1 MYRLELKSQP
11 ETLIGRLNMIVR
23 AKSRPTFRG
32 MLSLKNIN
40 PLTHE
45 GVPRKLIG
53 MLLKHKDEIVI
64 LNYH

>member
-1 MYRLELKSQP
+1 
-11 ETLIGRLNMIVR
+11 MIVR
-23 AKSRPTFRG
+23 AKSRPRFRG

-45 GVPRKLIG
+45 GVPWKLIG